1 MKRILIAQSL
11 DGPACAS
18 NRDARLVRRR
28 QPSGKGTGMNIRS
41 IMAAGMAAC
50 VAVAAFS
57 DSRADETFEYATVGA
72 WQIRVDPTLGAT
84 CFMMAEFVDGS
95 VLRVGHEESVV
106 HVILGN
112 PNWRSIE
119 YGRVYPI
126 ELAVG
131 DREPWSGD
139 SVGFSFDPPESQAFL
154 RMDIESDLSNDFL
167 TQVMQERFMVVR
179 YAGKEILQLSLDGSF
194 RATLKM
200 AECQREVDKYR
211 PDPFEDAATG
221 QDDPFA
227 Y

>member
-1 MKRILIAQSL
+1 
-11 DGPACAS
+11 
-18 NRDARLVRRR
+18 
-28 QPSGKGTGMNIRS
+28 
-41 IMAAGMAAC
+41 MAAY
-50 VAVAAFS
+50 VAIATLS
-57 DSRADETFEYATVGA
+57 DSQADETFEYATVGA

-95 VLRVGHEESVV
+95 VLRLGHEESIV

-119 YGRVYPI
+119 YGRIYPL
-126 ELAVG
+126 ELFFG
-131 DREPWSGD
+131 DNKPWSGD
-139 SVGFSFDPPESQAFL
+139 SVGFTFDPPDDQAFL

-179 YAGKEILQLSLDGSF
+179 YAGKEILQLSLDDSF

-200 AECQREVDKYR
+200 AECQREIDKYR
-211 PDPFEDAATG
+211 QDPFEDAATG